1 MRSRFSPKSA
11 CSRHTNPMMPASPPT
26 RKWSSGAFTTAW
38 PWGKSAS
45 SSHILED
52 PESPTQADIA
62 GLPAAAQPC
71 VSILFSQGRSVRS
84 LKSGGILR
92 DLGRAQC
99 PSRPLRR
106 SPSENK
112 FANSSHLP
120 QLLAPRAW
128 SPASPTCL
136 PQPHGA
142 VAQSPRSRRAWGGHP
157 QRPVQGTEQ
166 ASRVTGRAQGR
177 HPESHGRAWARLGF
191 QGPPSVNSPS

>member
-1 MRSRFSPKSA
+1 MEPPSHIPSSVKPSPAPHCSEDLTCSRHRTRHTEDRTAPVDQATRGKIAVRSRFSPKSS

-26 RKWSSGAFTTAW
+26 RKWSSGVFTTAW

-62 GLPAAAQPC
+62 GLPAATQPC
-71 VSILFSQGRSVRS
+71 ISILFSRGRSVRS
-84 LKSGGILR
+84 LKSGGVLR

-99 PSRPLRR
+99 PSRPLGR

-128 SPASPTCL
+128 SPDGPTCL
-136 PQPHGA
+136 PQPRGA
-142 VAQSPRSRRAWGGHP
+142 MAQSPRPRRA
-157 QRPVQGTEQ
+157 
-166 ASRVTGRAQGR
+166 
-177 HPESHGRAWARLGF
+177 
-191 QGPPSVNSPS
+191 